1 MATTRK
7 GQDATSIAAFFRER
21 VLPLAARLR
30 AERKG
35 FFPLA
40 PDPQCET
47 YFARPERRT
56 MERADFVRLGGL
68 RPETLEEKLR
78 ALWQQRQV
86 PELAALAPELAR
98 LAEELSQHDEDGE
111 EISPFVYVMY

>member
-1 MATTRK
+1 MATTRE
-7 GQDATSIAAFFRER
+7 GQAGAAIASFFREQ

-30 AERKG
+30 AKRES
-35 FFPLA
+35 FFPLG
-40 PDPQCET
+40 PDPRCVT

-78 ALWQQRQV
+78 ALWQQRQL

-98 LAEELSQHDEDGE
+98 LAEELSQHDEDGG